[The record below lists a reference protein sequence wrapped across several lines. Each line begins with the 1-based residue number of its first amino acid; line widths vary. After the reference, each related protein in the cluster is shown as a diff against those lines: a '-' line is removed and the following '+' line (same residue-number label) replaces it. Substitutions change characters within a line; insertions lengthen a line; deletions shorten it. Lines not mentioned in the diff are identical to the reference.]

1 MNTPSNNSL
10 FFYQGDKLI
19 TVKQGDQH
27 HAIFRHAEHPLA
39 ELSTD
44 DIQTGG
50 LLATDDKGS
59 VLVVQSP
66 DEQP

>member
-1 MNTPSNNSL
+1 MSKAPNNTL
-10 FFYQGDKLI
+10 FFYQGDKLV

-27 HAIFRHAEHPLA
+27 RAIFRNAEQPLA

-44 DIQTGG
+44 DTQASG

-59 VLVVQSP
+59 VLAVQGSG
-66 DEQP
+66 DQA